1 MKTQKGKRKEQHGD
15 NGARQIFT
23 AILSPAAFRDPSIAL
38 SCRVRARERTTK
50 KDQGRFIRTRAARAR
65 ILKVGA
71 YQASCGGQT
80 FFKSGFSPVQF
91 NYQPLLESISAH
103 KRESWDAVQDAS
115 MVRARGGSPNMAHS
129 VSSNGQIGGGDSGV
143 RNHEPLEG
151 LSHEQHANEF
161 NSAQDDVD
169 GEHGKREG
177 VIETENMMRF
187 CNFLRVILQML
198 RERSENS
205 KNSKDSNADL
215 TVTNANVHKNDH
227 VESNDRSQVHAE
239 EEEKRE
245 TVSDLANAWNNRT
258 AEVLDV

>member
-1 MKTQKGKRKEQHGD
+1 
-15 NGARQIFT
+15 
-23 AILSPAAFRDPSIAL
+23 
-38 SCRVRARERTTK
+38 
-50 KDQGRFIRTRAARAR
+50 
-65 ILKVGA
+65 
-71 YQASCGGQT
+71 
-80 FFKSGFSPVQF
+80 
-91 NYQPLLESISAH
+91 
-103 KRESWDAVQDAS
+103 
-115 MVRARGGSPNMAHS
+115 MAHS
-129 VSSNGQIGGGDSGV
+129 VSSYGQISEGDSGV

-169 GEHGKREG
+169 GGHGKRERE
-177 VIETENMMRF
+177 IETENMVRF
-187 CNFLRVILQML
+187 CNFLRDVRQML

-215 TVTNANVHKNDH
+215 TASNANVQKNGH

-245 TVSDLANAWNNRT
+245 TVSDLVNAWNNRT